1 MPSISLFSFLLS
13 NLVTNLRTLQNM
25 LPIVGKY
32 LTPRGFR
39 GLTLFPFVMVKCKKD
54 MQDLVFLNHEK
65 IHLRQQLELL
75 IVPFYVL
82 YLLEFLVR
90 WMVLKNRFKA
100 YKSISFE
107 REAYGNERNLKYLKK
122 RKWYGFLNYF

>member
-1 MPSISLFSFLLS
+1 MPSINLFSFLLS
-13 NLVTNLRTLQNM
+13 NIVTNLRTLQNM
-25 LPIVGKY
+25 IPIVCKY

-39 GLTLFPFVMVKCKKD
+39 GLTLFPFVLVKSKKD
-54 MQDLVFLNHEK
+54 RQDLVFLNHEK
-65 IHLRQQLELL
+65 IHIRQQLELL
-75 IVPFYVL
+75 VVPFYVL
-82 YLLEFLVR
+82 YLLEFLVK

-107 REAYGNERNLKYLKK
+107 KEAYGNEYDLGYLKK

>member
-1 MPSISLFSFLLS
+1 MPSINLFSFLLS
-13 NLVTNLRTLQNM
+13 NIVTNLRTLQNM
-25 LPIVGKY
+25 IPIVCKY

-39 GLTLFPFVMVKCKKD
+39 GLTLFPFVMVKSKKD
-54 MQDLVFLNHEK
+54 RQDLVFLNHEK

-75 IVPFYVL
+75 VVPFYVL

-107 REAYGNERNLKYLKK
+107 REAYGNEYDLGYLKK

>member
-1 MPSISLFSFLLS
+1 MI
-13 NLVTNLRTLQNM
+13 
-25 LPIVGKY
+25 PIVCKN

-39 GLTLFPFVMVKCKKD
+39 GLTLFPFVLVNTKKD
-54 MQDLVFLNHEK
+54 LRDLVFLNHEK

-75 IVPFYVL
+75 IIPFYVM
-82 YLLEFLVR
+82 YLLEFLVK

-107 REAYGNERNLKYLKK
+107 REAYENERNLNYLKK
-122 RKWYGFLNYF
+122 RKMFVFFNYY